1 MFNAVAPR
9 MREVSTTALKTLAAA
24 LTVSLAA
31 AALPAQAANLNI
43 ANGDE
48 PGTLDPQKSSGNWET
63 RITRELFATLVAIDS
78 KAELVPGLASRWEI
92 SDDGLT
98 YTFYLR
104 DAKWSD
110 GKPITAD
117 DAVFALRREI
127 SPATAAYNANLY
139 FTIKNAKEIV
149 AGKAKPETLGVEAVD
164 QHTLKIHLTQPTP
177 SMLQALSMPESAPLP
192 RHYIEAQQGNWVKAG
207 KLVVS
212 GPFQL
217 TRWIPQSDIELSKN
231 PQFYAADS
239 VKLDT
244 AHFYPIND
252 AQAALN
258 RFRTGELG
266 ISYTGVPATQF
277 PTVKKNFPN
286 ELKVAP
292 LLGEYYYVLNLSKG
306 QPTADK
312 RVREALNLAVRRG
325 IIANRILGQGQ
336 TPSYWYLPKAME
348 GNAGGEMPF
357 AHQPMAE
364 RLKKAK
370 QLLADAGYGPEHPLH
385 LEIAYNTLEDHRRIA
400 VAISAMWKQI
410 GVTTTLTN
418 SEAAVHFNTLKNG
431 NFEVGRYGGVA
442 TVNDP
447 QDFLK
452 NFVTGY
458 EGNYSRYHNA
468 RYDKLVDAIGREL
481 DPQKRARLLT
491 EAQQLLL
498 DDYALLPIYD
508 YVSINLVSDKV
519 KGWHTNPLDVHPLRY
534 LSVAQ

>member
-1 MFNAVAPR
+1 MFTMVASR
-9 MREVSTTALKTLAAA
+9 VRIAIFKVRTAILA
-24 LTVSLAA
+24 LSLAA
-31 AALPAQAANLNI
+31 AILPAHGATLKI

-48 PGTLDPQKSSGNWET
+48 PGTLDPQKASGTWET
-63 RITRELFATLVAIDS
+63 RIIRELFATLVSYDS
-78 KAELVPGLASRWEI
+78 KAELVPGLASSWEI

-98 YTFYLR
+98 YTFHLR

-110 GKPITAD
+110 GQPITAD
-117 DAVFALRREI
+117 DAVFALRRELAP
-127 SPATAAYNANLY
+127 STAAYNANLY
-139 FTIKNAKEIV
+139 YTIKNAAAIN
-149 AGKAKPETLGVEAVD
+149 AGKATPDTLGVEAAD
-164 QHTLKIHLTQPTP
+164 SHTLNIYLTQPTP
-177 SMLQALSMPESAPLP
+177 FLLQALAMVESAPLP
-192 RHYIEAQQGNWVKAG
+192 RHYIESQQDNWIKAG

-217 TRWIPQSDIELSKN
+217 TRWIPQSDIQLSKN

-252 AQAALN
+252 AQAAFN
-258 RFRTGELG
+258 RFRTGELTL
-266 ISYTGVPATQF
+266 SYTGVPATQY

-292 LLGEYYYVLNLSKG
+292 LLGEYYYVFNMREGSPL
-306 QPTADK
+306 ADK
-312 RVREALNLAVRRG
+312 RIREALNLAVRRD
-325 IIANRILGQGQ
+325 IIAHRILRQGQ
-336 TPSYWYLPKAME
+336 SPSYWYLPKAME
-348 GNAGGEMPF
+348 GGAEGEMSF
-357 AHQPMAE
+357 AHQPMEE
-364 RLKKAK
+364 RLKRAR
-370 QLLADAGYGPEHPLH
+370 QLLAEAGYGPKHPLH
-385 LEIAYNTLEDHRRIA
+385 LGIAYNTLDDHRRIA

-418 SEAAVHFNTLKNG
+418 SEAAVHFNALRQG
-431 NFEVGRYGGVA
+431 NFEVGRYGSVA

-452 NFVTGY
+452 SFVTGG
-458 EGNYSRYHNA
+458 EGNYGHYHNA
-468 RYDKLVDAIGREL
+468 RYDQLVDAISREL
-481 DPQKRARLLT
+481 DPQKRAPLLT

-498 DDYALLPIYD
+498 NDYALLPLYD

-534 LSVAQ
+534 ISLTQ